1 MNIEFQ
7 YYEDSISSKDL
18 QVLLLEINKYD
29 NLIKKISILPT
40 HIKTVKKYISE
51 QIQISTIIDF
61 PFGSND
67 KNIRTQMIKTAIKNG
82 AKSIEMVA
90 PFNYMA
96 NSMFTDLK
104 NDATMSLDICKNVG
118 VDLSYVLEYRTFGYD
133 CMYRAC
139 KILSRAGVNQIYIS
153 TGYKLDNIYDHLLA
167 IGMINSNIE
176 DINIVFCGDAYS
188 NNHMDLLI
196 NANLTHIR
204 LKSINSIE
212 LISKFIS

>member
-7 YYEDSISSKDL
+7 YYEDSISNKDL
-18 QVLLLEINKYD
+18 QSLLTEINKYD
-29 NLIKKISILPT
+29 NFVKKISVLPIHVKNT
-40 HIKTVKKYISE
+40 KKYINE
-51 QIQISTIIDF
+51 KIQVSTIIDF

-67 KNIRTQMIKTAIKNG
+67 KSIRTQMIKTAIKNG
-82 AKSIEMVA
+82 AKSIEVVA
-90 PFNYMA
+90 PFNFMA

-104 NDATMSLDICKNVG
+104 NDASMSLEICKSNA

-139 KILSRAGVNQIYIS
+139 KTLSRAGVNQMYIS

-167 IGMINSNIE
+167 IGMINSNIA

-188 NNHMDLLI
+188 NNHIDLLI

-212 LISKFIS
+212 LMSKFIS